1 MDLARKGTENKLC
14 QDIIKQE
21 PFFTSIT
28 TTKSGKD

>member
-21 PFFTSIT
+21 STQGTKIT
-28 TTKSGKD
+28 VE